1 MDGQQI
7 VSLRRYIRAFIEE
20 GKVAASPAYM
30 KKEQVRSELQG
41 IIERFVADGTISTQ
55 DDLNDFFETLAMAGR
70 ALKSVPIQAFQKK
83 KRVA

>member
-1 MDGQQI
+1 MDGRQI
-7 VSLRRYIRAFIEE
+7 GSLRRYIRAFIEE

-41 IIERFVADGTISTQ
+41 IIQRLVDDGTIATQ
-55 DDLNDFFETLAMAGR
+55 ADLDDFFETLTMAGR
-70 ALKSVPIQAFQKK
+70 ALKAVPIQAFQKK